1 MIEIKVPEEEAISLL
16 KEQVQQ
22 EIVSR
27 KKINELHPEDSIET
41 INFDTLLEIIETAI
55 FDIIVLLPVTLII
68 EKSNLPKI
76 ITTSVKGF
84 LRVNKR
90 FGAKN
95 FSDKNARAI
104 LKKVQSLFSGTSS
117 STSFQ
122 QN

>member
-16 KEQVQQ
+16 NEQVQQ
-22 EIVSR
+22 EIISR
-27 KKINELHPEDSIET
+27 KKIGQLHPEDSIET
-41 INFDTLLEIIETAI
+41 INFTLLLEIIETAV
-55 FDIIVLLPVTLII
+55 FDIIVLLPVTLIT

-76 ITTSVKGF
+76 VTTSVKGF
-84 LRVNKR
+84 LRSNKR

-95 FSDKNARAI
+95 FSEQNAKI
-104 LKKVQSLFSGTSS
+104 LLKKVQSLFSSASS